1 MDLKHKQKQKCIIRA
16 REEGTNKIHI
26 EENESLKLAGAPMV
40 TKSRKRENPTWVLSK
55 NVKNLNEEEESC
67 PK

>member
-1 MDLKHKQKQKCIIRA
+1 MDLKHKQKRKCIIRA
-16 REEGTNKIHI
+16 REERANEIQI
-26 EENESLKLAGAPMV
+26 EENESLKLGGAPMV
-40 TKSRKRENPTWVLSK
+40 TKLRKHENPTWVLSK